1 MIFHKNNFW
10 SGATKKHVTKYL
22 TSSIGLI
29 YQVSQA
35 SPKNQNEIIDVFGNS
50 LHDSLI
56 KELNNSQFYFIL
68 ADELTPSNRETSLY
82 IIRFADQ
89 NKDIRELLST
99 LLELDWSISD
109 FIGKTILEF

>member
-1 MIFHKNNFW
+1 MH
-10 SGATKKHVTKYL
+10 G
-22 TSSIGLI
+22 
-29 YQVSQA
+29 
-35 SPKNQNEIIDVFGNS
+35 
-50 LHDSLI
+50 SLI
-56 KELNNSQFYFIL
+56 KDLNNSQFYFIL
-68 ADELTPSNRETSLY
+68 ADELTSSNRETSLY

>member
-1 MIFHKNNFW
+1 M
-10 SGATKKHVTKYL
+10 
-22 TSSIGLI
+22 TSSMGLI

-35 SPKNQNEIIDVFGNS
+35 SPKNQNKIIDVFGNS
-50 LHDSLI
+50 LHGSLI

-68 ADELTPSNRETSLY
+68 ADKLTPSNRETSFY

-89 NKDIRELLST
+89 NQDIRQLLST